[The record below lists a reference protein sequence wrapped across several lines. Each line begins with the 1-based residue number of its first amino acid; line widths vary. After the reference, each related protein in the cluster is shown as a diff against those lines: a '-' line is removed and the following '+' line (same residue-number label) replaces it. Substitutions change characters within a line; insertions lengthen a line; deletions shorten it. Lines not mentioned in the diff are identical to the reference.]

1 MNFLGPTPEV
11 ARRRL
16 LLLSIS
22 CISLVALILVQSA
35 GVGAATVKTTS
46 TAAGL
51 KKAGWGSNVT
61 VSFSKGAVRYR
72 SDGLPNHARQAQYAL
87 PNAGV
92 AVPNASSA
100 TAGADPT
107 KAQNY
112 DFTITTS
119 PKKAKKTT
127 STSLGTI
134 GVMISGAALYNPYEG
149 DGATVA
155 VQSNFTVPGAGGT
168 AVAFLDS
175 CNGHP
180 TPNAGAYHY
189 HALPACVTAQV
200 DKAKGPS
207 HIIGLAFD
215 GFPIYGDRDIKGR
228 KVSLAKLDTCN
239 GITSATPEYP
249 KGIYHYVLP
258 DTATSR
264 SSIRC
269 FAGTVSASLVQAM
282 PGMGPRP
289 AGGPPAAGVR
299 SLVCDLAHRAAA
311 PVTA

>member
-1 MNFLGPTPEV
+1 MSLVNFLGPTPGV

-35 GVGAATVKTTS
+35 GAATAKSTS

-51 KKAGWGSNVT
+51 KKARWGSNVT
-61 VSFSKGAVRYR
+61 VTYAKGAVRYR
-72 SDGLPNHARQAQYAL
+72 SDGLPNHARQAEYAL

-92 AVPNASSA
+92 VVPGAATA

-107 KAQNY
+107 KAQSY
-112 DFTITTS
+112 DFTIPTT

-149 DGATVA
+149 DGSTVA
-155 VQSNFTVPGAGGT
+155 VQSNFTVKGTNGAD
-168 AVAFLDS
+168 VAFLDS
-175 CNGHP
+175 CSGHP

-215 GFPIYGDRDIKGR
+215 GFPIYGNRDIKGR
-228 KVSLAKLDTCN
+228 KVTVAKLDRCN

-269 FAGTVSASLVQAM
+269 FAGTVSSSLVQAM

-289 AGGPPAAGVR
+289 AGGPPPAVR
-299 SLVCDLAHRAAA
+299 SFVCDLAHQPVAA
-311 PVTA
+311 VTA